1 MRDAEGPRP
10 GRQRPRAPQARWA
23 LLLGLG
29 ALAACSR
36 PRPDATPEGAVRELT
51 IHLGRYSDGDP
62 TEAKAAFGLLS
73 KEARSEL
80 EKRAERYSAASG
92 KRIAPELM
100 IAPASFVSR
109 FEARELS
116 SRIQGPYA
124 VVAAVGLLA
133 EERAEIPCVYEEGG
147 WRVHLVLP
155 PLSPVRV
162 LKRDGETSPP

>member
-1 MRDAEGPRP
+1 MSEIA
-10 GRQRPRAPQARWA
+10 RASM
-23 LLLGLG
+23 LLLTLCS
-29 ALAACSR
+29 ALSCSR
-36 PRPDATPEGAVRELT
+36 PQPNATPEGAVRELA
-51 IHLGRYSDGDP
+51 IHLGRYHDGDP
-62 TEAKAAFGLLS
+62 AEAKAAFGLLS
-73 KEARSEL
+73 NAARAEL

-92 KRIAPELM
+92 KRIEPELM

-124 VVAAVGLLA
+124 MVTAIGLLA

-147 WRVHLVLP
+147 WRVHMELP

-162 LKRDGETSPP
+162 LKRDGDAAPE